1 MLVAQAVRSEEIWQQ
16 RALGDEMIRR
26 IYDALDERLS
36 GPQKSNIVLIGMPGS
51 GKTTIGRRIAKQLNY
66 E

>member
-1 MLVAQAVRSEEIWQQ
+1 
-16 RALGDEMIRR
+16 MIRR

-51 GKTTIGRRIAKQLNY
+51 GKTTIGRRIAKQLKY
-66 E
+66 EF